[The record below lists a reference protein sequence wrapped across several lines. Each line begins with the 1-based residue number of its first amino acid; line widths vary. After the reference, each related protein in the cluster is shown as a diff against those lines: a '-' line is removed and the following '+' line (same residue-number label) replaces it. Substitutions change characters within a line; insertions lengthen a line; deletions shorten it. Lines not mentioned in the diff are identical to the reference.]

1 MKPVAKKHLL
11 NFSSCCKNILWVF
24 YCRIW
29 FFAQKWEMY
38 FPKGL
43 VCNLDMLVSLERAG
57 AETHQLGLF
66 HQFHLSSKQDPWNIW
81 SLRYWRFRIEL
92 FSDRSVSSLLSPPA
106 SQQFKFNNIQ
116 KIHLLP
122 HVNQQSFAHFHI
134 EYILFTPP
142 GKTRRKTFTNF
153 LFLTHKV
160 SETCCLSENGN
171 NTGLCVF

>member
-1 MKPVAKKHLL
+1 MENVFPEGISLQLRNARQFGKGRCR
-11 NFSSCCKNILWVF
+11 NSSS
-24 YCRIW
+24 
-29 FFAQKWEMY
+29 M
-38 FPKGL
+38 
-43 VCNLDMLVSLERAG
+43 G
-57 AETHQLGLF
+57 AQLGLF
-66 HQFHLSSKQDPWNIW
+66 HQFPLSTKQDPGNIW

-92 FSDRSVSSLLSPPA
+92 FSDRSVSALLSPPA

-116 KIHLLP
+116 KIHLSP